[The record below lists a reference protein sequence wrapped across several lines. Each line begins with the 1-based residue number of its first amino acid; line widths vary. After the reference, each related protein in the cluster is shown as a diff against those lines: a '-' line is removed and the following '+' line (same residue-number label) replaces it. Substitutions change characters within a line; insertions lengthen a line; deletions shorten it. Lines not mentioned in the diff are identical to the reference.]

1 MLNLFACSL
10 WRPSLTHCRW
20 CVGKVVIVVNVVL
33 NFLRDFNDSVS
44 CFKFQVEFLEWE
56 FWSHWLRL
64 WLSFLTFW
72 EIFFFLL
79 LFQEFFF
86 NFSFKF
92 L

>member
-10 WRPSLTHCRW
+10 WRPSLTHCRC

-44 CFKFQVEFLEWE
+44 CFKLQVELLKWE

-64 WLSFLTFW
+64 WLSFLTIRK
-72 EIFFFLL
+72 IFFFLL
-79 LFQEFFF
+79 CFQEFFF
-86 NFSFKF
+86 DFSFKF